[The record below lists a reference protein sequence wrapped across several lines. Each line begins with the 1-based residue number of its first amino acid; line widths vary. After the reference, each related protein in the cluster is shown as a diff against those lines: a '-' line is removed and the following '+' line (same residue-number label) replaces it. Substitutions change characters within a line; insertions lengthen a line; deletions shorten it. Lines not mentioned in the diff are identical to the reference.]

1 MANPKISDCEA
12 VLKKQAAAIRAA
24 IATLNSAVKKSG
36 GDIVADDAIVKKAV
50 DQYRE
55 ACKAAGYHYE
65 LMKQWFEKGKNPAVN
80 DLEKAGAEWAKAFNG
95 LPTTK
100 DNKLLKELKDAKRP
114 PEAWGR

>member
-1 MANPKISDCEA
+1 MPPKISDCET

-36 GDIVADDAIVKKAV
+36 KDIVADDAIVKKAA

-65 LMKQWFEKGKNPAVN
+65 LMKQWFEKGKNAAVN
-80 DLEKAGAEWAKAFNG
+80 DLEKAGADWAKALRN
-95 LPTTK
+95 LPTTT
-100 DNKLLKELKDAKRP
+100 DNQMLKQLADVKRP
-114 PEAWGR
+114 PEAWAR